1 MKTDL
6 NLFLLYLSALLIFH
20 FSYFFSFFRSKGN
33 SLEDERSKLENEIL
47 SLKSE
52 MTVKLNKES
61 ESKKPSF
68 IEEKEIKI
76 KAERILFLEV

>member
-6 NLFLLYLSALLIFH
+6 NLFLVFLSALLIFH
-20 FSYFFSFFRSKGN
+20 FFISFFRSKGN

-52 MTVKLNKES
+52 MKKMLNKES

-68 IEEKEIKI
+68 TEENEIKI
-76 KAERILFLEV
+76 KAERIFFLEV

>member
-1 MKTDL
+1 MKTVF
-6 NLFLLYLSALLIFH
+6 NLFLLYLSVLLIFH
-20 FSYFFSFFRSKGN
+20 FFISFFRSKGN

-52 MTVKLNKES
+52 MKIKMNKES

-68 IEEKEIKI
+68 TEENEIKI
-76 KAERILFLEV
+76 KSERILFLEV